1 MAFLRT
7 GKADIFAIQ
16 SHIAHFVIGNADG
29 TTALANAAAY
39 QPAPSGG
46 MTKLLGFLD
55 DAHAKDPA
63 EVTMALRSAP
73 ALLQQDESIDAAFK
87 LGRDSF
93 LISTKR
99 IIIVD
104 KKGNC
109 LSFLQKSLAPHCSSI
124 ASSFLR
130 RRYHGQVC

>member
-1 MAFLRT
+1 
-7 GKADIFAIQ
+7 
-16 SHIAHFVIGNADG
+16 
-29 TTALANAAAY
+29 
-39 QPAPSGG
+39 

-63 EVTMALRSAP
+63 EVTAVLRSAP

-99 IIIVD
+99 IIVVD
-104 KKGNC
+104 KKGAC
-109 LSFLQKSLAPHCSSI
+109 LPSL
-124 ASSFLR
+124 
-130 RRYHGQVC
+130 